1 MASRHRASSHY
12 GVVNSRSRS
21 RRSAPRGRRPPA
33 RPPAPRGRG
42 GSSGRG
48 YDGQY
53 RHYGNQY
60 RRPRSGVNA
69 VLRRWWLFLALIVAG
84 FVLLQV
90 AGFLTET
97 PLPQAA
103 PGAQSSKLYDANGE
117 LIYTFHGT
125 ENRTIVPLENMS
137 VQLRQA
143 VVAAEDRGFYTHPG
157 VSLKGIMRAAFTN
170 LRQGE
175 VGQGASTITQ
185 QYARTF
191 AEVGKERSFAR
202 KVREATMAVKIER
215 EYSKDKILEFYLN
228 TVYFGRGAYGAE
240 AAAQTYFKKSARD
253 VDLAEAAYLAGII
266 RSPSRY
272 QIETN
277 PAGVPTI
284 RDRVLVSMGQA
295 GFITPSQQQ
304 EASQVDLAASRFKFG
319 LSAELDSPR
328 AGYFVEYV
336 RKLLLREFKIQEKDL
351 LGGGLKIY
359 TTLDLRMQDAAE
371 NAVRTTLDREDD
383 PEVGLVAMDP
393 QGQVKAMVGGRN
405 VDDPKR
411 ARGFNFAANQPGD
424 DGGRQA
430 GSGFKPIALAAFVED
445 GKSVKSTFPGPAK
458 ISIDSRL
465 CLNEGKPWEVS
476 NFENS
481 SYGNM
486 EVIQATTRSVN
497 TVYAQMMD
505 KVVTPKMF
513 MSMSE
518 KLGISIPAV
527 DEGCAL
533 TLGTS
538 PVTPMEMARAYV
550 TFAARGKRPD
560 PLVVLKVV
568 SPQGETIIERRPRSE
583 QTIPQNVADTVSWI
597 LKQNITGGTGTGAKL
612 PWPAMGKTGTAQDHQ
627 DAGFA
632 GATPELATSVWMGFP
647 PDPVTKEIPL
657 MQSVRGR
664 KVTGGSFPATIWKK
678 FMAEALKL
686 YEKHSDFP
694 TPKITGEVLSPPPPP
709 CPTPGSSGG
718 LDGSPGAD
726 GQDGDG
732 DGAVQG
738 GQGGDGCAGGS
749 VSATPT
755 PNPTPVLCGEFP
767 FPPCEGPNPN
777 DPNNPSNSGNPT
789 PRPCPFLRC
798 ATPTPGPTQPA
809 APPPPPPPPSPTP
822 GGGGLFDPCFPNCQV
837 PQAQG
842 PSG

>member
-1 MASRHRASSHY
+1 VQAI
-12 GVVNSRSRS
+12 
-21 RRSAPRGRRPPA
+21 
-33 RPPAPRGRG
+33 
-42 GSSGRG
+42 
-48 YDGQY
+48 
-53 RHYGNQY
+53 
-60 RRPRSGVNA
+60 
-69 VLRRWWLFLALIVAG
+69 LRRWWLLLAMVVAG

-117 LIYTFHGT
+117 LIYNFHGT
-125 ENRTIVPLENMS
+125 ENRTIVPLDAMS
-137 VQLRQA
+137 FQLKQA
-143 VVAAEDRGFYTHPG
+143 VVAAEDRAFYTHPG
-157 VSLKGIMRAAFTN
+157 VSLRGILRATFTN

-175 VGQGASTITQ
+175 IGQGASTITQ

-191 AEVGKERSFAR
+191 AEVGKERTLAR
-202 KVREATMAVKIER
+202 KLREATMAVKIER

-228 TVYFGRGAYGAE
+228 TVYFGRGAYGVE

-253 VDLAEAAYLAGII
+253 LDLAESAYLAGII

-272 QIETN
+272 QVETN

-284 RDRVLVSMGQA
+284 RDRVLDAMLQA
-295 GFITPSQQQ
+295 GFISPEQRQ
-304 EASQVDLAASRFKFG
+304 EASQVDLASRFKFG
-319 LSAELDSPR
+319 LNPELDSPR
-328 AGYFVEYV
+328 AGYFIEYV
-336 RKLLLREFKIQEKDL
+336 RKLLLQEFKIQEKDL

-383 PEVGLVAMDP
+383 PEAALVAMDP
-393 QGQVKAMVGGRN
+393 QGHIKAMVGGRN
-405 VDDPKR
+405 VDDAQR

-430 GSGFKPIALAAFVED
+430 GSAFKPIALAAFVDD
-445 GKSVKSTFPGPAK
+445 GKSIRSTFPGPGK
-458 ISIDSRL
+458 MSFDSGL
-465 CLNEGKPWEVS
+465 CMNDGKPWEVS

-481 SYGNM
+481 SYGNLD
-486 EVIQATTRSVN
+486 ITQATTRSVN
-497 TVYAQMMD
+497 TIYAQMMD

-513 MSMSE
+513 ISMAE
-518 KLGISIPAV
+518 KVGIAIPPV

-538 PVTPMEMARAYV
+538 PVTPMEMARAYI

-560 PLVVLKVV
+560 PLVVTKIV
-568 SPQGETIIERRPRSE
+568 SAQGETIAERKARTE

-627 DAGFA
+627 DASFA
-632 GATPELATSVWMGFP
+632 GATPELAAAVWMGFP

-686 YEKHSDFP
+686 YEKHGDFP
-694 TPKITGEVLSPPPPP
+694 SPKITGEVLSPPPPP
-709 CPTPGSSGG
+709 CPAPGTPGG

-726 GQDGDG
+726 GSDADGQDGSAE
-732 DGAVQG
+732 GAQVPEGCPG
-738 GQGGDGCAGGS
+738 GE
-749 VSATPT
+749 VNPTPT
-755 PNPTPVLCGEFP
+755 PDASPPLCGEFP
-767 FPPCEGPNPN
+767 FPSCESPNPS
-777 DPNNPSNSGNPT
+777 DPNNPSPNRSPQ
-789 PRPCPFLRC
+789 PRSCPFLRC
-798 ATPTPGPTQPA
+798 ATPTPGPTATPVQ
-809 APPPPPPPPSPTP
+809 PPPPSPQPTP
-822 GGGGLFDPCFPNCQV
+822 TTGGGGGLFDPCFPNC
-837 PQAQG
+837 PQAQAPG